1 MNKLKQIVGVLCMI
15 LSVVL
20 VFFMIYQ
27 AYFKVNLAPEGIA
40 RTNTLLQWI
49 IILLVF
55 IPICGG
61 LFIFGKYALR
71 KEFDNL
77 EV

>member
-1 MNKLKQIVGVLCMI
+1 MNKLKQIFGVLWMLLAVI
-15 LSVVL
+15 T

-27 AYFKVNLAPEGIA
+27 VYLKVNLAPEGIA

-55 IPICGG
+55 IPICAG
-61 LFIFGKYALR
+61 LFIFGRYALK

>member
-1 MNKLKQIVGVLCMI
+1 MI

-27 AYFKVNLAPEGIA
+27 AYLKVNLAPEGIA

-61 LFIFGKYALR
+61 VFIFGKYALR

>member
-27 AYFKVNLAPEGIA
+27 AYLKVNLAPEGIA